1 MSETVAMVADR
12 TALLLMDLQH
22 ATLAS
27 IPEVDGLLDRA
38 GHVRRAALAAGVAG
52 VHVRVA
58 FTADEHA
65 AVPGHHRVFAAIA
78 EQGYLAE
85 GSHEVD
91 IHPGVRPGPGEHVV
105 TKTRTG
111 AMATTGLDG
120 FLRERGIDTLML
132 AGIYTSGAVLS
143 TLTDAA
149 DRDYQL
155 IVLAD
160 ACADPDA
167 ELHEHLLATVMARQ
181 ALITDTDSA
190 IAALA
195 RA

>member
-1 MSETVAMVADR
+1 M
-12 TALLLMDLQH
+12 
-22 ATLAS
+22 
-27 IPEVDGLLDRA
+27 
-38 GHVRRAALAAGVAG
+38 
-52 VHVRVA
+52 
-58 FTADEHA
+58 
-65 AVPGHHRVFAAIA
+65 
-78 EQGYLAE
+78 AE

-91 IHPGVRPGPGEHVV
+91 IHPEVRPGPGEHVV

-132 AGIYTSGAVLS
+132 AGIYTSGVVLS

-167 ELHEHLLATVMARQ
+167 ELHEHLLTTVMTRQ

>member
-1 MSETVAMVADR
+1 MSETVAVVADR

-22 ATLAS
+22 GTLAS
-27 IPEVDGLLDRA
+27 IPQADGLLDRV
-38 GHVRRAALAAGVAG
+38 GRVRGAALAAGVEV

-58 FTADEHA
+58 FTAAEHA
-65 AVPGHHRVFAAIA
+65 AVPGHHRVSAAIA
-78 EQGYLAE
+78 GQGYLAE

-91 IHPGVRPGPGEHVV
+91 IHPEVRPGPGEHVV

-132 AGIYTSGAVLS
+132 AGVYTSGVVLS
-143 TLTDAA
+143 TASDAA
-149 DRDYQL
+149 DRDYRL
-155 IVLAD
+155 LALAD

-167 ELHEHLLATVMARQ
+167 ELHERLLATVMARHAQ
-181 ALITDTDSA
+181 ITDTDSA

-195 RA
+195 WA